1 MFVYSFSPRI
11 GQISE
16 TSCHCYVTS
25 TSGLPCVDDPNSS
38 PSLLCR
44 CTVPWCTDSLTPCP
58 LAVLQDSHGGELNE
72 TFKDNARHF
81 SRIFHPSKEVVGYFA
96 FFSRS
101 WACVGTFSRTAS
113 WAHQPCHCVLLA
125 ACCTVISGQSAL
137 RSIIYSYANL
147 LFHPCGTVN
156 EDSSTDY
163 RRFMFILSILCHLGC
178 GDAQFLK

>member
-1 MFVYSFSPRI
+1 MCFNLPIYSFIYIFFLMFVYSFSPRI

-96 FFSRS
+96 FFSPLM
-101 WACVGTFSRTAS
+101 G
-113 WAHQPCHCVLLA
+113 
-125 ACCTVISGQSAL
+125 
-137 RSIIYSYANL
+137 
-147 LFHPCGTVN
+147 
-156 EDSSTDY
+156 
-163 RRFMFILSILCHLGC
+163 LCWH
-178 GDAQFLK
+178 F